1 LKLALLI
8 GVGAY
13 ENDRLPNLD
22 SPASD
27 VKDWAKI
34 LASPE
39 LGAFDRV
46 TISQDDDSATLQ
58 DKIYDF
64 LSAAKPDDFLLLYYS
79 GHGRLHH
86 EGRRLYL
93 TATSTDPDRLP
104 PTAVPSDAIALTAPI
119 VPVDSTPIASSLN
132 DSSTMRT

>member
-1 LKLALLI
+1 QGQEDQHRSARRHQARFGEHVRGGPGQGAAQSSATVRRRVRRAEERQLKLALLI

-34 LASPE
+34 LSSPE

-46 TISQDDDSATLQ
+46 AISQDDDSHTLQ

-64 LSAAKPDDFLLLYYS
+64 LIAAKPDDFLLLYYS

-86 EGRRLYL
+86 E
-93 TATSTDPDRLP
+93 
-104 PTAVPSDAIALTAPI
+104 
-119 VPVDSTPIASSLN
+119 
-132 DSSTMRT
+132 